1 MTRFKLDFPFSR
13 FLSAPERNK
22 CKKEALPSYSSLDF
36 ADVTFVGFFPFSK
49 ALEEFRLLSSSP
61 SFLITRGAQT
71 QGHPIFKPSFALHK
85 RKSSLS
91 FWVFKK
97 NLTFFLCSSIT
108 LEMQVEVA
116 TFQFSLLWILCS
128 TLRKCQGSRVLGSF
142 AIKGSSVASH
152 CYYKKVT
159 KKIVTASSFL
169 FCPSFL
175 TVEHLQF

>member
-13 FLSAPERNK
+13 FLSATERNK
-22 CKKEALPSYSSLDF
+22 CKKKALPWYSSLDF

-91 FWVFKK
+91 FEFLKK
-97 NLTFFLCSSIT
+97 SNFFLCSSIT

-159 KKIVTASSFL
+159 KNCNSFFL
-169 FCPSFL
+169 FVLP
-175 TVEHLQF
+175 QFS